1 MNIFKTRGDDDL
13 NLIGAFIKKHLLDI
27 AVISLI
33 LLFAISFVALSGL
46 FRTEGAYARVEI
58 DGAVVKEIPLSVDGV
73 YTLGG
78 GTNVLTVKGGE
89 AFMTYSNC
97 PDHTCENTGR
107 VKFVGQ
113 TIVCLPN
120 RLSITIVGESDDG
133 VDFIS

>member
-1 MNIFKTRGDDDL
+1 MNTFKTKGDDDL

-27 AVISLI
+27 TVISVI
-33 LLFAISFVALSGL
+33 LLSSISFVVISGI
-46 FRTEGAYARVEI
+46 FRTEGAYARIEI
-58 DGAVVKEIPLSVDGV
+58 DGEIIKEVPLSIDGV

-78 GTNVLTVKGGE
+78 GANVLTVKGGE

>member
-1 MNIFKTRGDDDL
+1 MNNFKTRGDDAL

-27 AVISLI
+27 TVISLI

-46 FRTEGAYARVEI
+46 FRTEGAYIRIEL
-58 DGAVVKEIPLSVDGV
+58 DGELYREIPLSVDGV
-73 YTLGG
+73 YSLGG
-78 GTNVLTVKGGE
+78 GSNVLTVEGGE
-89 AFMTYSNC
+89 AFMSYSDC

-120 RLSITIVGESDDG
+120 RLSITIIGESDDG